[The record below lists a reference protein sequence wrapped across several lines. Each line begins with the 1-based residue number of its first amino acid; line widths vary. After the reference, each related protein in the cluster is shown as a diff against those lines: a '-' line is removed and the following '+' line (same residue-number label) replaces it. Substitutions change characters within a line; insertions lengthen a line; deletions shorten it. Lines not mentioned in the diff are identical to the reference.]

1 MHIEVI
7 REDVTRVKTP
17 ALIVNLFE
25 GVRSPG
31 GATGAVDRA
40 LDGAISRLISEGEVK
55 GKKEEL
61 NLIHTFGRLPADRV
75 LVLGLGKSGEFN
87 QDTVRQLMAQ
97 ACRYLR
103 GHGIK
108 EAATIA
114 HGAGIA
120 GMDAESSA
128 RAIVEGSVLGLYR
141 FNRHVTRDEDKAELQ
156 ELKIVERDP
165 SKVGA
170 LEQGAERGRILA
182 DAACMTR
189 DMVNEPANVMTPT
202 RLVEEAN
209 RVAAEHGLEIEVLE
223 REDMERLGMGAL
235 LGVAQGSRQP
245 PKLIVL
251 RYKGDEE
258 NSGQNLGLLGKGIT
272 FDSGGISIKPSSGME
287 EMKGDMA
294 GAASVISSMAAIAQL
309 KPRLNITVI
318 AAATENM
325 PGGGAQRP
333 GDIVRVMDGKTIEVV
348 NTDAEGRLVLADAVA
363 YARKLGLS
371 PIVDVATLTGAC
383 VIALGHICTGVMG
396 NDQELIGRLIE
407 SGRDA
412 GEKMWQ
418 LPIFEEYKEQYK
430 STVADIKNVGGRPAG
445 TITGAMIIGEFAGET
460 PWAHLDI
467 AGTSYTDKEAG
478 YQVKGATGVPVRTL
492 VNLVLGMARS

>member
-396 NDQELIGRLIE
+396 NDEELIGRLIE
-407 SGRDA
+407 SGRGT

-467 AGTSYTDKEAG
+467 AGTSYTDKETG